1 METLISLA
9 NRKDAR
15 RQIACNGNKTG
26 VVGLRA
32 GGRER
37 RVNRNPWQTLQGQR
51 GRVDLW
57 RGVFEWLEIEG
68 ETLAV

>member
-1 METLISLA
+1 MVKTIISLA

-15 RQIACNGNKTG
+15 RQIACNGDKTG

-32 GGRER
+32 GGRE
-37 RVNRNPWQTLQGQR
+37 VNRNPWQTLQGQR

-68 ETLAV
+68 ETLVV